1 MEGKSTSTI
10 EYKREQERV
19 KEGYLKRVFK
29 RIIRERSDMPC
40 RRLLIFNSRFYGLLK
55 GAMSVG
61 AGCTRPAGQI
71 SAFVLCTDY
80 TLTQCVAID
89 TS

>member
-1 MEGKSTSTI
+1 
-10 EYKREQERV
+10 
-19 KEGYLKRVFK
+19 
-29 RIIRERSDMPC
+29 
-40 RRLLIFNSRFYGLLK
+40 
-55 GAMSVG
+55 MSVG

-80 TLTQCVAID
+80 TLTQGVAID